1 MKLISCD
8 SFFLSTVVILL
19 TKYYICKVLSIKKQC
34 NFFKF
39 LFENSYTFLVFS
51 RLPASVYEMLVYKM
65 ICWVN
70 SITLSLF
77 TREIYIYN
85 IIQYQIYQKLHLS
98 SNLNLFWRCTLSNTF
113 SLWGEILYGIP
124 EGLVLWPLLFN
135 IFLYYLFYVLEDT
148 NIANYVDDNTLYIA
162 VEAPDA

>member
-19 TKYYICKVLSIKKQC
+19 TKFYICKVLSIKKQC

-51 RLPASVYEMLVYKM
+51 RLPASVYEVFVYKR
-65 ICWVN
+65 N
-70 SITLSLF
+70 
-77 TREIYIYN
+77 IYN

-124 EGLVLWPLLFN
+124 EGRLLRPLLFN

-148 NIANYVDDNTLYIA
+148 NIANYVDDNKLYIA
-162 VEAPDA
+162 AEAPDV

>member
-51 RLPASVYEMLVYKM
+51 RSPASVYEVFVYKR
-65 ICWVN
+65 N
-70 SITLSLF
+70 
-77 TREIYIYN
+77 IYN

-98 SNLNLFWRCTLSNTF
+98 SNLNLFCRCTLSNTF
-113 SLWGEILYGIP
+113 SLWGEILHGIP
-124 EGLVLWPLLFN
+124 EGRLLRPLLFN

-162 VEAPDA
+162 AEAPDV